1 MKQLLA
7 GLLAAMSLL
16 ISMSLTGCTDSRQ
29 EAAAR
34 PPGSSTAPAPVLAL
48 HVMLPHGIVYEG
60 NSLPLRIQLMSPL
73 GRREAHLAAR
83 AREEGKAASRPLHHY
98 LDGIPVDWP
107 DRLMLTLVR
116 VQPDGRRETV
126 VAPGAW
132 RQWRVTP
139 QDAASTI
146 LRIGD
151 PFGEWR
157 LPIEA
162 VQLAPGGYV
171 LKAQWDGTDTVDAAW
186 LDADGLLRAPE
197 VALQVRAAG
206 SAAERAEHAQRRAQA
221 DFQAGRY
228 RQAREQGQEA
238 LRLDPEGVL
247 DPERIATYLTIARAA
262 LALDDAA
269 SAAETY
275 RTLLRQLPPPE
286 VSDLAV
292 AVERWLARISDP
304 LPGA

>member
-16 ISMSLTGCTDSRQ
+16 ISMSLTECTDSKQ
-29 EAAAR
+29 DTASR
-34 PPGSSTAPAPVLAL
+34 PPGSSPAPAPALAL
-48 HVMLPHGIVYEG
+48 HVRLPHSIVYEG
-60 NSLPLRIQLMSPL
+60 NPLPLHIRLMSPL

-83 AREEGKAASRPLHHY
+83 AREEGKAVSRPLHHY

-132 RQWRVTP
+132 RQWRATP

-151 PFGEWR
+151 PFVEWR
-157 LPIEA
+157 VPIEA
-162 VQLAPGGYV
+162 VQLAPGRYV
-171 LKAQWDGTDTVDAAW
+171 LKAQWDGTDAVDAAW

-206 SAAERAEHAQRRAQA
+206 SATERAKHAQRRAQE

-247 DPERIATYLTIARAA
+247 DPERIETYLTIARAA
-262 LALDDAA
+262 LAVGDAD
-269 SAAETY
+269 SAAEAY
-275 RTLLRQLPPPE
+275 RMLLRRLPPPE
-286 VSDLAV
+286 GSDLTV
-292 AVERWLARISDP
+292 AVEQWLARISDP